1 MVWKTRLPGALK
13 LVLLGGIEACW
24 NVYPPTAATSVA
36 LAACHLALVAALLA
50 ARMDDGT
57 KRVKRR

>member
-1 MVWKTRLPGALK
+1 MK
-13 LVLLGGIEACW
+13 LLLLAGIEACW

-36 LAACHLALVAALLA
+36 LAACHALLVVVLLA
-50 ARMDDGT
+50 TRMEDGS